1 MRILT
6 GVVVLAL
13 GFSIG
18 CAGRTSTT
26 TGGGGGAATTAG
38 GGGAATTAG
47 GGAATAAQAR
57 MTEADYDAIMKKV
70 GPTNGGMR
78 KAIMSNQ
85 LADAGKNAQQ
95 LAMLFGDAERFW
107 TQYKIMDAAKLAREA
122 RMFATETAE
131 AAAAGDQ
138 MKTQMAADSLLGQ
151 CKQCHGMYRAGS
163 QEAGFMIKAGVLGAE

>member
-1 MRILT
+1 MRMLT

-26 TGGGGGAATTAG
+26 AGGGGGGAAT
-38 GGGAATTAG
+38 
-47 GGAATAAQAR
+47 QAR

-95 LAMLFGDAERFW
+95 LAMLFGDVERFE
-107 TQYKIMDAAKLAREA
+107 QYKVMDAAKIAAEA
-122 RMFATETAE
+122 RRNATETAG
-131 AAAAGDQ
+131 AAAGGAPDEN
-138 MKTQMAADSLLGQ
+138 ADGCRRALGSVSSATG
-151 CKQCHGMYRAGS
+151 CIALEVRRAGS
-163 QEAGFMIKAGVLGAE
+163 

>member
-1 MRILT
+1 MRMLT

-26 TGGGGGAATTAG
+26 AGSGGGGAA
-38 GGGAATTAG
+38 
-47 GGAATAAQAR
+47 AQGR
-57 MTEADYDAIMKKV
+57 MTEADYKAIMMKV

-95 LAMLFGDAERFW
+95 LAMLFGDVERFW
-107 TQYKIMDAAKLAREA
+107 TQYKVMDAAKLAAEA
-122 RMFATETAE
+122 RRNATETAG
-131 AAAAGDQ
+131 AAAGGDQ
-138 MKTQMAADSLLGQ
+138 MKTQMAADALLGQ
-151 CKQCHGMYRAGS
+151 CKQCHGMYREGS
-163 QEAGFMIKAGVLGAE
+163 QEAGFRIKPGVLGAE